1 MKKIICLAVV
11 ATCIF
16 CLFSCGSKFDPNYEY
31 DGHSLVGIWCEE
43 DYSPS
48 EYYTYEFT
56 AENTMILRY
65 YHYGI
70 LFDTSVGSLTIGKNV
85 FTVTY
90 ENYDGSK
97 TYVENKFCIT
107 EDGELVMVYL
117 DASNEM
123 EEVEMVLVPC
133 NIDFVEDNS
142 AVIGTWEDTE
152 RPGEFWTFN
161 KDYTGS
167 IFGNGYT
174 YKFYYSV
181 NDDSIFIANEFI
193 EGALNDLIE
202 YEFSVKGDKLSIG
215 TTINGTSIKFTFERK

>member
-70 LFDTSVGSLTIGKNV
+70 LFDNSVGSLTIGKNV

-117 DASNEM
+117 SKQNDMEEM
-123 EEVEMVLVPC
+123 EAIYIPYEMEYNKENPLL
-133 NIDFVEDNS
+133 
-142 AVIGTWEDTE
+142 GTWENTAVEDELWIFDEEFVVTMPNEIKTE
-152 RPGEFWTFN
+152 
-161 KDYTGS
+161 KMA
-167 IFGNGYT
+167 
-174 YKFYYSV
+174 YSV
-181 NDDSIFIANEFI
+181 NNNKLYLLYMIDPGEHKLYSDTPIIFTFDI
-193 EGALNDLIE
+193 EGDTLTLD
-202 YEFSVKGDKLSIG
+202 GDIDY
-215 TTINGTSIKFTFERK
+215 TFKKK